1 MDAIILVGGRGTR
14 LRPLTLT
21 RHKSLIPVANRPAI
35 DHLLGWLARSGVERA
50 VLALGQHQE
59 DLAAACPEG
68 MRGPLALTHV
78 VERERLESGGAIR
91 HAVRA
96 AGVEGRFLVLNG
108 DIHAEFDLAAA
119 LDAHARAGA
128 RLTLALRAVPDPS
141 AFGVAV
147 VDAASRVTGFVEKPP
162 PGEAPGDLVNAGVWV
177 FEPDLVAEIPPGPV
191 RVEETLFPSLVG
203 KGANVLGHR
212 FEGPWADLGTPAR
225 YLALSRELA
234 RRAGGALV
242 AGGAAIDA
250 GATLDESAVGAGAA
264 VGRACVSR
272 SILWEDVR
280 VEHGASVSDSILA
293 DGVTVGAG
301 ADVRGAVL
309 GRGATA
315 AEGARLAPGTVVQPG
330 GRA

>member
-1 MDAIILVGGRGTR
+1 MDAIILAGGRGTR

-35 DHLLGWLARSGVERA
+35 DHLLDWLARSGVERV

-59 DLAAACPEG
+59 DLAEACPEG
-68 MRGPLALTHV
+68 MRGPLAVAHV
-78 VERERLESGGAIR
+78 HERERLESGGAIR

-108 DIHAEFDLAAA
+108 DIHAGFDLAAA

-128 RLTLALRAVPDPS
+128 RLTLALHAVPDPS

-177 FEPDLVAEIPPGPV
+177 FEPDLVGEIPPGPV

-225 YLALSRELA
+225 YLALSRLLA

-250 GATLDESAVGAGAA
+250 GATLDESAVGAGAV
-264 VGRACVSR
+264 VGRACLSR

-301 ADVRGAVL
+301 AVVRGAVL

-315 AEGARLAPGTVVQPG
+315 AAGARLAPGAVVQPG

>member
-35 DHLLGWLARSGVERA
+35 DHLLDWLARAGVERA

-59 DLAAACPEG
+59 DLAEACPEG
-68 MRGPLALTHV
+68 RRGPLAVAHV
-78 VERERLESGGAIR
+78 RERERLESGGAIR
-91 HAVRA
+91 HAVRH

-108 DIHAEFDLAAA
+108 DIHADFDLAAA
-119 LDAHARAGA
+119 LDAHARAAA

-162 PGEAPGDLVNAGVWV
+162 PGAAPGDLVNAGVWV
-177 FEPDLVAEIPPGPV
+177 FEPDLVDEIPPGPV

-203 KGANVLGHR
+203 KGANVLGYR
-212 FEGPWADLGTPAR
+212 FDGPWADLGTPAR
-225 YLALSRELA
+225 YLSLSRELA
-234 RRAGGALV
+234 RRAGGPLV
-242 AGGAAIDA
+242 ATDAAIDE
-250 GATLDESAVGAGAA
+250 GATIDESAVGARSVVA
-264 VGRACVSR
+264 RACAVR

-280 VEHGASVSDSILA
+280 VESGASVSDSVLA
-293 DGVTVGAG
+293 DGVTIGAG
-301 ADVRGAVL
+301 AVVREAVL
-309 GRGATA
+309 GRGASVA
-315 AEGARLAPGTVVQPG
+315 AGAHLAPGAVIQPG
-330 GRA
+330 GSA